1 MAESDVTEAFHYT
14 SGRWLYNESKRLSER
29 SVRFNIPALLEAAAR
44 SVGRTTADVRSFKKL
59 AEGGFNRIFEL
70 AMRDGTKVI
79 ARLPYPIAQPGRL
92 AVASEVATMDLI
104 RSNGVPVPKVFDY
117 SADATNPVGTEY
129 IFMEK
134 VPGKPLGD
142 AWFTMSEKERMKV
155 LSAIVDCE
163 AKIFAIDLPAS
174 GSIFYE
180 KDLLQSMDREPLSST
195 ESTSRALCVGP
206 DVSLKFWFED
216 RSALE
221 IQRRPYTTPADVLL
235 GAAVKEMAWLR
246 TYGRP
251 RMPFERMYRD
261 ITEFRKSDPQE
272 HLQSLENYTQVASHL
287 VPNAKWLCKPTIRHP
302 DLNPNNIFVSD
313 NYDVVGIIDWQHC
326 KALPLFLHAGIPH
339 HFQNYGDFDSEGLV
353 KPQLP
358 ADFDQMDENE
368 QKEEAERYRRR
379 QVHFYYMGATAKKN
393 EVHFDALMHE
403 GGLFRRRIF
412 EHAAEPWEGN
422 SIPLKADLIRLA
434 RHWSELVSSRDPESE
449 PPPSCPFTF
458 KEKEVEKVLQAALKQ
473 EEVDGQIEILRNVIG
488 AGSDGWIP
496 NDKYNEAMAEASQL
510 KAHAIESADD
520 DFERETITKY
530 WPFDDFDEKE

>member
-1 MAESDVTEAFHYT
+1 MLPRLSITLLDDGCKCFNILLLHSAQSLIIRSVI
-14 SGRWLYNESKRLSER
+14 RYNESKRLSER

-70 AMRDGTKVI
+70 AMRDGTQVI

-195 ESTSRALCVGP
+195 ESTSRALCIGP

-221 IQRRPYTTPADVLL
+221 IQRRPCMSP
-235 GAAVKEMAWLR
+235 
-246 TYGRP
+246 
-251 RMPFERMYRD
+251 
-261 ITEFRKSDPQE
+261 
-272 HLQSLENYTQVASHL
+272 
-287 VPNAKWLCKPTIRHP
+287 
-302 DLNPNNIFVSD
+302 
-313 NYDVVGIIDWQHC
+313 
-326 KALPLFLHAGIPH
+326 
-339 HFQNYGDFDSEGLV
+339 
-353 KPQLP
+353 
-358 ADFDQMDENE
+358 
-368 QKEEAERYRRR
+368 
-379 QVHFYYMGATAKKN
+379 FYYLDHLTHGI
-393 EVHFDALMHE
+393 H
-403 GGLFRRRIF
+403 R
-412 EHAAEPWEGN
+412 
-422 SIPLKADLIRLA
+422 
-434 RHWSELVSSRDPESE
+434 
-449 PPPSCPFTF
+449 
-458 KEKEVEKVLQAALKQ
+458 
-473 EEVDGQIEILRNVIG
+473 
-488 AGSDGWIP
+488 
-496 NDKYNEAMAEASQL
+496 
-510 KAHAIESADD
+510 
-520 DFERETITKY
+520 
-530 WPFDDFDEKE
+530 